1 MFSTVANKMT
11 DALRNGLLALG
22 LLAVAACQ
30 TTPEPR
36 SIDTPSAKRSAVS
49 TVPAVNPG
57 RQVRPRAKPSSGSPS
72 EPYTLW
78 ARIRQGFM
86 LDPAVIDNPRIDQQR
101 LAFANQP
108 RYFELSSQRSRR
120 YLHYVVEQLD
130 ARGMP
135 LELALLPF
143 VESSYNPLAYSSAH
157 AAGLWQ
163 FIPSTGQLYSLRQDW
178 WYDGRRDVTASTQ
191 AAIDYLTRLNELF
204 DGDWLLALAAYN
216 CGEGCVGRAI
226 KRNESLGLP
235 TDYWNLQLPRETMN
249 YVPKLLALAQIIESP
264 GLYGTVLPEILDEP
278 YFVEVTVDTQLDLHK
293 AAELAAVPTEE
304 FMHLNPAFKRRVTA
318 PTGPYQLLVPVAN
331 AEQFSAA
338 LAALPANE
346 RVDYH
351 RYNVRRGDTLSQIAK
366 RYQLSVSDIRQI
378 NDIAGN
384 TIHVGQTLM
393 IPRLSDGIPEPAG
406 LSAIAAADFTYK
418 VQPGDNLWAIARR
431 HGVSVNNIKQ
441 HNGLSSANI
450 SVGQQLSMP
459 GTNTLAASQST
470 PAAGGTVAARSTAE
484 RSVTARR
491 PAVRSASAG
500 EPAGRKVTYTVKTGD
515 SLYSIAR
522 RHQVE
527 VDNIRQWNRIG
538 TTLRPGQQL
547 ILHVL

>member
-1 MFSTVANKMT
+1 MLSTAANKVT

-22 LLAVAACQ
+22 LLALAGCQ

-36 SIDTPSAKRSAVS
+36 PSDSPGAQRSSAVPGPS
-49 TVPAVNPG
+49 LGNTRQLKPRNKPA
-57 RQVRPRAKPSSGSPS
+57 QAASDA
-72 EPYTLW
+72 PYTLW
-78 ARIRQGFM
+78 ARIREGFL

-101 LAFANQP
+101 LAFASQP
-108 RYFELSSQRSRR
+108 RYFEWSSDRSRR

-130 ARGMP
+130 AREMP

-163 FIPSTGQLYSLRQDW
+163 FIPSTGQVYSLRQDW

-191 AAIDYLTRLNELF
+191 AALDYLTRLNELF

-264 GLYGTVLPEILDEP
+264 SLYGTSLPEILDEP
-278 YFVEVTVDTQLDLHK
+278 YFAEVTVDTQIDLHK
-293 AAELAAVPTEE
+293 AAELAAISTEE

-338 LAALPANE
+338 LAELPAEE
-346 RVDYH
+346 RVDYR

-366 RYQLSVSDIRQI
+366 RYQLSVDVIRDVNDIR
-378 NDIAGN
+378 GN
-384 TIHVGQTLM
+384 TLQVGQTLM
-393 IPRLSDGIPEPAG
+393 LPHSGEGIPEPVG
-406 LSAIAAADFTYK
+406 LTAMAASGLTYR
-418 VQPGDNLWAIARR
+418 VQPGDNLWAIAQR
-431 HGVSVNNIKQ
+431 HGVSVSILKQ
-441 HNGLSSANI
+441 HNGLSSSAI
-450 SVGQQLSMP
+450 SVGQQLNMP
-459 GTNTLAASQST
+459 GTNSATASPS
-470 PAAGGTVAARSTAE
+470 S
-484 RSVTARR
+484 
-491 PAVRSASAG
+491 
-500 EPAGRKVTYTVKTGD
+500 PAGRRVTYTVKSGD

-522 RHQVE
+522 RHRVE
-527 VDNIRQWNRIG
+527 VDNIRQWNRLG
-538 TTLRPGQQL
+538 GTLRPGQQL

>member
-22 LLAVAACQ
+22 LLATAACQ

-36 SIDTPSAKRSAVS
+36 SSDTVSVQRSAASTS
-49 TVPAVNPG
+49 TVSPA
-57 RQVRPRAKPSSGSPS
+57 RQMRPRNKPSTVSPS

-78 ARIRQGFM
+78 ARIREGFL

-130 ARGMP
+130 AREMP

-191 AAIDYLTRLNELF
+191 AALDYLTRLNELF

-264 GLYGTVLPEILDEP
+264 SLYGTILPEILDEP

-293 AAELAAVPTEE
+293 AAELAAVPTDE
-304 FMHLNPAFKRRVTA
+304 FMQLNPAFKRRVTS

-338 LAALPANE
+338 LASLPASE

-351 RYNVRRGDTLSQIAK
+351 RYNVRRGDTLSQIAR
-366 RYQLSVSDIRQI
+366 RYQLSVNDLRQV

-393 IPRLSDGIPEPAG
+393 IPRIGEGIPEPAG

-431 HGVSVNNIKQ
+431 HGVSVSNIKQ
-441 HNGLSSANI
+441 HNGLSSPDI
-450 SVGQQLSMP
+450 SVGQQLNMP
-459 GTNTLAASQST
+459 GTNGPAASQST
-470 PAAGGTVAARSTAE
+470 RATGSTNGTRNSATE
-484 RSVTARR
+484 RR
-491 PAVRSASAG
+491 PTDRRPTVSSTT
-500 EPAGRKVTYTVKTGD
+500 GRQVTYTVKTGD

-522 RHQVE
+522 RHRVE

-538 TTLRPGQQL
+538 NTLRPGQQL

>member
-1 MFSTVANKMT
+1 MFSNAANKMT

-22 LLAVAACQ
+22 FLAVAGCQ

-36 SIDTPSAKRSAVS
+36 PSDLPGAHRSAMPSPSVS
-49 TVPAVNPG
+49 VA
-57 RQVRPRAKPSSGSPS
+57 RQVRPRPKPQAAVHT

-78 ARIRQGFM
+78 ARIREGFL

-108 RYFELSSQRSRR
+108 RYFELSSERSRR

-130 ARGMP
+130 ARQMP

-191 AAIDYLTRLNELF
+191 AAMDYLTRLSELF

-226 KRNESLGLP
+226 KRNENLGLP

-264 GLYGTVLPEILDEP
+264 SLYGTVLPEILDEP
-278 YFVEVTVDTQLDLHK
+278 YFVEVTVDSQLDLHK
-293 AAELAAVPTEE
+293 AAELAAVSAEE

-318 PTGPYQLLVPVAN
+318 PTGPYQLLVPVAH

-338 LAALPANE
+338 LAALPAEE
-346 RVDYH
+346 RVNYH

-366 RYQLSVSDIRQI
+366 RYQLSVGTIRDV
-378 NDIAGN
+378 NDLSGN

-393 IPRLSDGIPEPAG
+393 LPRFGNDAIPEPAG
-406 LSAIAAADFTYK
+406 LSTLAATDLTYK
-418 VQPGDNLWAIARR
+418 VRPGDNLWAIARQ
-431 HGVSVNNIKQ
+431 HGVSVRNIKR
-441 HNGLSSANI
+441 HNGLSSSEI
-450 SVGQQLSMP
+450 SVGQELSLP
-459 GTNTLAASQST
+459 GTTALASGQST
-470 PAAGGTVAARSTAE
+470 SATVSRPAERSTA
-484 RSVTARR
+484 
-491 PAVRSASAG
+491 
-500 EPAGRKVTYTVKTGD
+500 GRKLTYTVKSGD

-522 RHQVE
+522 RHRVE
-527 VDNIRQWNRIG
+527 VENIRQWNRVG